1 MYNGFDPNSQNNDFY
16 NKRVQLDGFNTIT
29 IKGQLISNGLL
40 GIFNSSKSE
49 KSQKKN
55 HPNSKYT
62 YDTSG
67 RFVFVRFL
75 DELRI
80 SKRPFEIN

>member
-1 MYNGFDPNSQNNDFY
+1 MANSVHVVVEFRFRLKNWTKIMYNGFDPNSQNNDFY

-49 KSQKKN
+49 KNQKK
-55 HPNSKYT
+55 S
-62 YDTSG
+62 S
-67 RFVFVRFL
+67 
-75 DELRI
+75 
-80 SKRPFEIN
+80 

>member
-49 KSQKKN
+49 KNQKK
-55 HPNSKYT
+55 S
-62 YDTSG
+62 S
-67 RFVFVRFL
+67 
-75 DELRI
+75 
-80 SKRPFEIN
+80 

>member
-49 KSQKKN
+49 KNKKKIILTVCI
-55 HPNSKYT
+55 PMIPQVDLFS
-62 YDTSG
+62 
-67 RFVFVRFL
+67 FVFWM
-75 DELRI
+75 
-80 SKRPFEIN
+80 N